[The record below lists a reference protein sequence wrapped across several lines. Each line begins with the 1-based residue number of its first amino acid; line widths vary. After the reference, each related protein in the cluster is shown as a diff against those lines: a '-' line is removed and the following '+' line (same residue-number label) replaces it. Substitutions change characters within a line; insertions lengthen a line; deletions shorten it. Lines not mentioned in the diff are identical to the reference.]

1 MNTQLLKARQ
11 TKYAAYAIVYI
22 LVVVAIVVVANATIT
37 YFNQSTR
44 FQQGKDLLDQY
55 TNLSPKVHVKYVD
68 PDKEPQ
74 IAREAGIKSYP
85 TAIVQIGAKK
95 EEAKGMTEEGITGA
109 FIRDLK
115 NNTRTVCFVIVVST
129 RSMTLTGPA
138 IHTSKTS

>member
-1 MNTQLLKARQ
+1 MLKARQ

-22 LVVVAIVVVANATIT
+22 LVVVAIVVVANVLADRYNRTYDGTANKRYSVSDQTAKIARGLKQDATIT

-44 FQQGKDLLDQY
+44 FQQGKDLFDQY

-68 PDKEPQ
+68 PDKDPQ

-95 EEAKGMTEEGITGA
+95 EEAKGMTEIGRA
-109 FIRDLK
+109 H
-115 NNTRTVCFVIVVST
+115 V
-129 RSMTLTGPA
+129 
-138 IHTSKTS
+138 